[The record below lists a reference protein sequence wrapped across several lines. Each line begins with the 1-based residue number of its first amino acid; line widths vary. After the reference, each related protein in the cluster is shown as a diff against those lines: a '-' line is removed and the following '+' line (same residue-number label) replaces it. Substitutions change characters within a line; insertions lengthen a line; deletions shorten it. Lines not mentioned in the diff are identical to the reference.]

1 MQVIFVYFLN
11 PSRSIILVIVGYNI
25 ALFLSRDV
33 GWGNKEGQGSFLMGL
48 FLCLY
53 HIFLQ
58 LVAK

>member
-1 MQVIFVYFLN
+1 MQVIFLYFLN
-11 PSRSIILVIVGYNI
+11 PSRSIILVIAGF